1 MLAASLQVIDNF
13 LLQYNAG
20 QILLALFIVS
30 TLGLAPLKSAK
41 AVGINVVV
49 FGFIFLVTPSS
60 LAPIQF
66 RFLGIALLFVG
77 PIIVVADI
85 DPVGLD
91 IETYVGGERRQE
103 DNTENMFIKPRSV
116 ISFLSERF
124 TFQPGDVISFG
135 SPANPGLVEPGEAIE
150 ITYENIGTL
159 SNTVVE

>member
-1 MLAASLQVIDNF
+1 MLAASLQVVDNF

-20 QILLALFIVS
+20 QIILALFIVS

-77 PIIVVADI
+77 PIIVVAS
-85 DPVGLD
+85 
-91 IETYVGGERRQE
+91 R
-103 DNTENMFIKPRSV
+103 K
-116 ISFLSERF
+116 
-124 TFQPGDVISFG
+124 
-135 SPANPGLVEPGEAIE
+135 
-150 ITYENIGTL
+150 
-159 SNTVVE
+159 